1 METLSLIANIMQI
14 ISFVPFAVGGIYF
27 YIKGRQLARRLKT
40 LAAVPTNRPVA
51 LAIGLGA
58 NNEGAVKQQLKDD
71 NLEMDVLA
79 VTHDRFIKSTD
90 YPRLIREL
98 KEIKSRL
105 SDTGVTEV
113 NIYYQG
119 PVTFAM
125 ALGALLD
132 NWVPV
137 KVYAF
142 RNGRYELDL
151 ALTTETF
158 IAP

>member
-1 METLSLIANIMQI
+1 MDWLGLTANIMQI
-14 ISFVPFAVGGIYF
+14 ISFIPFAVGGVYF
-27 YIKGRQLARRLKT
+27 FIKGRQLERRLRQ
-40 LAAVPTNRPVA
+40 LATTPTSRPVA

-58 NNEGAVKQQLKDD
+58 SDEGVVRQQLKDD
-71 NLEMDVLA
+71 GLQMEVIP
-79 VTHDRFIKSTD
+79 VTHEGFVKAPD
-90 YPRLIREL
+90 YPRILREL
-98 KEIKSRL
+98 KELKSRL

-125 ALGALLD
+125 ALGAMFD

-137 KVYAF
+137 KIYAF
-142 RNGRYELDL
+142 RDGRYHLDL
-151 ALTTETF
+151 ALTTDTF

>member
-1 METLSLIANIMQI
+1 MELLSLIANIMQV
-14 ISFVPFAVGGIYF
+14 ISFIPFAVGGVYF
-27 YIKGRQLARRLKT
+27 FIKGRQLERRLRE
-40 LAAVPTNRPVA
+40 LATTPTSRPVA

-58 NNEGAVKQQLKDD
+58 SDEGAVRQQLKDD
-71 NLEMDVLA
+71 GLQMEVIP
-79 VTHDRFIKSTD
+79 VTHEGFIKAAD
-90 YPRLIREL
+90 YPRILREL

-105 SDTGVTEV
+105 SNTGVTEI
-113 NIYYQG
+113 NLYYQG

-125 ALGALLD
+125 ALGAMFD

-137 KVYAF
+137 KVHAF
-142 RNGRYELDL
+142 RDGRYHLDL

>member
-1 METLSLIANIMQI
+1 MDWLSLTANIMQI
-14 ISFVPFAVGGIYF
+14 ISFIPFAVGGIYF
-27 YIKGRQLARRLKT
+27 FIKGRQLARRLRE
-40 LAAVPTNRPVA
+40 LAATPTSRPVA

-58 NNEGAVKQQLKDD
+58 SDEGVVRQQLKDD
-71 NLEMDVLA
+71 GLQMEVIPL
-79 VTHDRFIKSTD
+79 THEGYVKAAD
-90 YPRLIREL
+90 YPRILREL

-125 ALGALLD
+125 ALGAMFD

-142 RNGRYELDL
+142 RDGRYHLDL

>member
-1 METLSLIANIMQI
+1 MEWLSLVANIMQV
-14 ISFVPFAVGGIYF
+14 ISFIPFAVGGIYF
-27 YIKGRQLARRLKT
+27 FIKGRQLARRLKT
-40 LAAVPTNRPVA
+40 LASTPTSRPVA
-51 LAIGLGA
+51 LAIGLGGSD
-58 NNEGAVKQQLKDD
+58 EGVVRQQLKDD
-71 NLEMDVLA
+71 GLQMEVIPVTREQFVRA
-79 VTHDRFIKSTD
+79 VD
-90 YPRLIREL
+90 YPRILREL
-98 KEIKSRL
+98 KEIKGRL

-125 ALGALLD
+125 AVGAMFD

-137 KVYAF
+137 KIYAF
-142 RNGRYELDL
+142 RDGRYHLDL

>member
-14 ISFVPFAVGGIYF
+14 ISFIPFAVGGIYF
-27 YIKGRQLARRLKT
+27 FIKGRQLADRLKA
-40 LAAVPTNRPVA
+40 LASTPTNRPVA
-51 LAIGLGA
+51 LAIGLGTS
-58 NNEGAVKQQLKDD
+58 NDGAVRQQLKDD
-71 NLEMDVLA
+71 GIQMDVISMA
-79 VTHDRFIKSTD
+79 HEGFIKATE
-90 YPRLIREL
+90 YPGLIREL
-98 KEIKSRL
+98 KDIKGRMSNI
-105 SDTGVTEV
+105 GVTEV

-125 ALGALLD
+125 ALGAMFD

-137 KVYAF
+137 KIYAF
-142 RNGRYELDL
+142 RDGKYHLDL